1 MDINA
6 LPSFYFEVGSQN
18 QSSWRLSW
26 LRIEAVDLNCC
37 IIFNIRVPNSRV
49 AGVPALSTSVKLY
62 KQVNLLRAAYLVM
75 KCLLHKCK
83 KNQCWPSHFWTCSAT
98 RNHERVIRL
107 LFAIMWTCSQDAF
120 LVYSRPVFLF
130 LLSYPQVLSVWL
142 LLPAFCLIALPPC
155 LPLFY
160 RSTHFTFRRPRIRTA
175 PLREV
180 CENGQ
185 CRSPGVPTPGTECE
199 KRALHLMPDWPN
211 LLPDS
216 WAFLFPVALW
226 EQGQKWCG
234 RRGEGTVIV
243 SRSVEIPHPPTA
255 GPPFSPPKPPLNC
268 FSVKR
273 KRVPG

>member
-98 RNHERVIRL
+98 RNHERVVCNSAVVCHYVDMQPRCFFGL
-107 LFAIMWTCSQDAF
+107 LKTSFPLFVVLPSSFVSLASFARFLPHCSPSVPASLLPLYPLYLSKAKDS
-120 LVYSRPVFLF
+120 YSPTEG
-130 LLSYPQVLSVWL
+130 SVWKWTMQVPWCAHPRHRVWEEGL
-142 LLPAFCLIALPPC
+142 AFDAWL
-155 LPLFY
+155 
-160 RSTHFTFRRPRIRTA
+160 
-175 PLREV
+175 
-180 CENGQ
+180 
-185 CRSPGVPTPGTECE
+185 TESSA
-199 KRALHLMPDWPN
+199 R
-211 LLPDS
+211 
-216 WAFLFPVALW
+216 
-226 EQGQKWCG
+226 
-234 RRGEGTVIV
+234 
-243 SRSVEIPHPPTA
+243 
-255 GPPFSPPKPPLNC
+255 
-268 FSVKR
+268 
-273 KRVPG
+273 